1 MEVKPEL
8 ELAIGSVISVIHDP
22 RHGNHLMHKAH
33 DMLFA
38 AIVSVVC
45 GFDSY
50 RFFVKFTE
58 LNLKWFRD
66 HGCQFENGV
75 PSRDAFRNLFSK
87 LDPALLSACL
97 RSIADRLRN
106 KGAFEFVSI
115 DGKAAKR
122 GRNHGEKIPFIVN
135 AWSDAHGI
143 VLGEV
148 KVDDKSNEIT
158 AVPKLMELLDLGGC
172 IVTIDAM
179 GCQKKIAAKIIVEKK
194 ADYILALK
202 DNQKTF
208 HEEMRFLFESEMD
221 GVNQHLF
228 KKSETIVEKHHG
240 RIEKRTCYQTDYIGW
255 FQDVKEWIGLKSV
268 IMIVAERTVRNVETG
283 KWETST
289 EKRLYIS
296 SLPVDPELALKAIRA
311 HWGIENRLH
320 WTLDVVF
327 GEDYCRARTKHAAEN
342 RATVRRIAM
351 NLLNRY
357 GKEHGCGTKHARF
370 MANQSPEALEAM
382 LAA

>member
-1 MEVKPEL
+1 MESKSEL
-8 ELAIGSVISVIHDP
+8 ELAIGSVISVIPDP
-22 RHGNHLMHKAH
+22 RHGNHLKHKAH

-38 AIVSVVC
+38 AIVAVIC

-50 RFFVKFTE
+50 RFFAKYTE
-58 LNLKWFRD
+58 LNLEWMKK
-66 HGCQFENGV
+66 HGCGFENGV
-75 PSRDAFRNLFSK
+75 PSHDAFRNLFSQ
-87 LDPALLSACL
+87 LDPSLLSACL
-97 RSIADRLRN
+97 RSIAAKLRD
-106 KGAFEFVSI
+106 KLDFDFVSI
-115 DGKAAKR
+115 DGKAEKR
-122 GRNHGEKIPFIVN
+122 GKNRGGKTPFIVN
-135 AWSDAHGI
+135 AWADAHGI

-148 KVDDKSNEIT
+148 KVEDKSNEIT
-158 AVPKLMELLDLGGC
+158 AVPKLLDLLDLEGC

-179 GCQKKIAAKIIVEKK
+179 GCQKKIAAKIFVEKK
-194 ADYILALK
+194 AHYILALK

-208 HEEMRFLFESEMD
+208 HEEMRLLFENEMD
-221 GVNQHLF
+221 GINKHLF
-228 KKSETIVEKHHG
+228 KKSRTVIEKHHG

-255 FQDVKEWIGLKSV
+255 FQDAKEWIGLKSV
-268 IMIVAERTVRNVETG
+268 IMIVAERTVRNAETG

-296 SLPVDPELALKAIRA
+296 SLPVDPDLALKAIRA

-342 RATVRRIAM
+342 RATVRRIAI

-357 GKEHGCGTKHARF
+357 GKEHGCGTKTARF
-370 MANQSPEALEAM
+370 MANQSTDALEEM